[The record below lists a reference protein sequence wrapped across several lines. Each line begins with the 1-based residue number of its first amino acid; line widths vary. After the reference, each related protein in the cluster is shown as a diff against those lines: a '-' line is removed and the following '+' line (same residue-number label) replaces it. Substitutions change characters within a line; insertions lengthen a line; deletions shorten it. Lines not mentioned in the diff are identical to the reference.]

1 MHRNHQKNDLAPN
14 VHGAGVEKPCL
25 KILIKLILVSTFTKG
40 PSIIDAAVMQ
50 TSPRTLGIL
59 KDKLVNIAKTPRLDL
74 NYFGYI

>member
-1 MHRNHQKNDLAPN
+1 MSMEL
-14 VHGAGVEKPCL
+14 ESKPCL

-59 KDKLVNIAKTPRLDL
+59 KDKLVNNSEDSETRS
-74 NYFGYI
+74 